1 VERIASP
8 PLFLATLGEKTMLQ
22 LDTTKGFE
30 LQPNAQELL
39 KKRYFMGKEN
49 SWKDFVK
56 RVASHPKAIQDSD
69 RNIWFDL
76 ISQAQFLPSRMPYM
90 GTAHPF
96 ASSCFVLPIEDSLD
110 SIMTTLKDAC
120 TVQKFGGGTGYNFS
134 NLRPAGDRIKSTTGE
149 ASGPISFMT
158 LFHHAMEVV
167 KRAGRKHA
175 AQMGILNVNHP
186 DIMEFIN
193 CKEKDG
199 DLWTF
204 NISIGI
210 TDDFMRAVQEDSD
223 WDLTFGGKVYKT
235 LPAKTLWD
243 AIIQGAWRNGEPGV
257 IFLDTIA
264 THNRFPEAVNCTNPC
279 GEAPLPPYTSCNLGS
294 LNLGRFYRNGQI
306 AWKELEQATRAAV
319 RFLDGSLD
327 TAFWPVE
334 QIKEKTHRYRNLGLG
349 IMGLSDLL
357 CLLGVPYE
365 EEGVDLGGK
374 LMQLID
380 WAADDESKKIG
391 GGERK
396 NVTTTMIAPT
406 GSISFLANSSSGC
419 EPIFGVVQTRNTY
432 LGSFHFVNWVFE
444 EYAKKFGFGSEK
456 LYQEIAQTGSVQGM
470 KQVPDDLQYL
480 FRTANE
486 IDWHW
491 HVLMQAELQQ
501 HTEQAVSKSI
511 NMAYEATPE
520 DVNQAFRLSW
530 EMGCKS
536 TTVYRNN
543 SRAVQAIDLGKTEK
557 KLCPSCLE
565 ERGEEIP
572 MFKLS
577 GCISCATCGY
587 SVCEV

>member
-1 VERIASP
+1 
-8 PLFLATLGEKTMLQ
+8 MLQ
-22 LDTTKGFE
+22 IDTTQNFE
-30 LQPNAQELL
+30 LQPNALELL
-39 KKRYFMGKEN
+39 KKRYFMGAEN
-49 SWKDFVK
+49 SWEDFVK
-56 RVASHPKAIQDSD
+56 RVSSHPKALHESD
-69 RNIWFDL
+69 RNTWYEL
-76 ISQAQFLPSRMPYM
+76 ISQAKFLPSRMPYM

-96 ASSCFVLPIEDSLD
+96 ASSCFVLPIDDSLD
-110 SIMTTLKDAC
+110 SIMSTLKDAC

-134 NLRPAGDRIKSTTGE
+134 NLRPAGDRIQSTTGE
-149 ASGPISFMT
+149 ASGPVSFMT

-186 DIMEFIN
+186 DIMQFIN

-204 NISIGI
+204 NISVGI
-210 TDDFMRAVQEDSD
+210 TDDFMRAVEEDSS
-223 WDLTFGGKVYKT
+223 WDLIFGGKIYQT
-235 LPAKTLWD
+235 LRARVIWD
-243 AIIQGAWRNGEPGV
+243 AIVQGAWRNGEPGV

-264 THNRFPEAVNCTNPC
+264 KHNRFPEPVNCTNPC

-294 LNLGRFYRNGQI
+294 LNLGRFYRNGEV
-306 AWKELEQATRAAV
+306 AWAELEQATRAAI

-327 TAFWPVE
+327 SAFWPVE
-334 QIKEKTHRYRNLGLG
+334 QIKKKTHSYRNLGLG
-349 IMGLSDLL
+349 VMGLADLL
-357 CLLGVPYE
+357 CLLQVPYN
-365 EEGVDLGGK
+365 EEGVTVGGK
-374 LMQLID
+374 VMELIN

-432 LGSFHFVNWVFE
+432 LGSFHFTNWVFE
-444 EYAKKFGFGSEK
+444 EYARKYGFYSPGLIEM
-456 LYQEIAQTGSVQGM
+456 IAQTGSVQNNP
-470 KQVPDDLQYL
+470 KVPSDLQFL

-486 IDWHW
+486 IDWQW
-491 HVLMQAELQQ
+491 HVFMQAELQK

-511 NMAYEATPE
+511 NMAFETQPK
-520 DVNQAFRLSW
+520 DVHNAFMLSW
-530 EMGCKS
+530 KEGCKS

-543 SRAVQAIDLGKTEK
+543 SRAVQAIDAGKTEK
-557 KLCPSCLE
+557 QFCPNCLE